1 MVKLTQTTRRQQ
13 PTNCLSVFE
22 SFIGLALK
30 WYTKGIA
37 NLHYIKRRA
46 YLAQFL
52 GGRPLNETTIDA
64 SQGPKYVPA
73 WDYKISSTMEKNT

>member
-22 SFIGLALK
+22 SFMGLALK

-37 NLHYIKRRA
+37 TLHYIKRSA

-52 GGRPLNETTIDA
+52 GGRPLNETTFCA
-64 SQGPKYVPA
+64 KSPYHSKRHRYRLTV
-73 WDYKISSTMEKNT
+73 KNR